1 MVEDYTNSLLSAVLK
16 AVTESLKV
24 QQMIARNQISQGT
37 DIAAL
42 SVEVASLKEQ
52 TVSDDI
58 VEKLTK
64 VTSEIKPDNDENLT
78 TAIRNLIEGVS
89 VMQENMTAFT
99 DALNK
104 QAEFLVD
111 LQSTITDMAEQ
122 QQTTSARIKGV
133 ELRLSTQSIEEEA
146 DDALNALNKTLEELK
161 DLDA

>member
-24 QQMIARNQISQGT
+24 QQMIARNQLSQGT

-64 VTSEIKPDNDENLT
+64 VTSEMKPDNDENLT

>member
-42 SVEVASLKEQ
+42 SVEIASLKEQ
-52 TVSDDI
+52 TVSDNL
-58 VEKLTK
+58 VEKLIQ
-64 VTSEIKPDNDENLT
+64 VTSEMKPDNDENLT

-146 DDALNALNKTLEELK
+146 DDALNVLNKTLEELK

>member
-42 SVEVASLKEQ
+42 SVDVASLKEQ

-64 VTSEIKPDNDENLT
+64 VTSEMKPDNDENLT

>member
-37 DIAAL
+37 DITAL

-64 VTSEIKPDNDENLT
+64 VTSEMKPDNDENLT

-111 LQSTITDMAEQ
+111 LQSTITDIAEQ

>member
-64 VTSEIKPDNDENLT
+64 VTSEMKPDNDENLT

>member
-1 MVEDYTNSLLSAVLK
+1 
-16 AVTESLKV
+16 
-24 QQMIARNQISQGT
+24 MIARNQISQGT

-42 SVEVASLKEQ
+42 SVEIASLKEQ
-52 TVSDDI
+52 TVSDDL
-58 VEKLTK
+58 VEKLIQ
-64 VTSEIKPDNDENLT
+64 VTSEMKPDNDENLT

-146 DDALNALNKTLEELK
+146 DDALNVLNKTLEELK

>member
-52 TVSDDI
+52 NVSDDL
-58 VEKLTK
+58 VEKLIQ
-64 VTSEIKPDNDENLT
+64 VTSEMKPDNDENLT

-111 LQSTITDMAEQ
+111 LQSTITDMAQQ

>member
-24 QQMIARNQISQGT
+24 
-37 DIAAL
+37 
-42 SVEVASLKEQ
+42 EQ
-52 TVSDDI
+52 NVSDDL
-58 VEKLTK
+58 VEKLIQ
-64 VTSEIKPDNDENLT
+64 VTSEMKPDNDENLT

>member
-52 TVSDDI
+52 NVSDDL
-58 VEKLTK
+58 VEKLIQ
-64 VTSEIKPDNDENLT
+64 VTSEMKPDNDENLT
-78 TAIRNLIEGVS
+78 TSIRNLIEGVS

>member
-52 TVSDDI
+52 NVSDDL
-58 VEKLTK
+58 VEKLIQ
-64 VTSEIKPDNDENLT
+64 VTSEMKPDNDENLT

>member
-37 DIAAL
+37 DITAL

-64 VTSEIKPDNDENLT
+64 VTSEMKPDNDENLT

-146 DDALNALNKTLEELK
+146 DDALNVLNKTLEELK

>member
-1 MVEDYTNSLLSAVLK
+1 
-16 AVTESLKV
+16 
-24 QQMIARNQISQGT
+24 
-37 DIAAL
+37 
-42 SVEVASLKEQ
+42 
-52 TVSDDI
+52 
-58 VEKLTK
+58 
-64 VTSEIKPDNDENLT
+64 
-78 TAIRNLIEGVS
+78 
-89 VMQENMTAFT
+89 MQDNMTAFT

-161 DLDA
+161 DLDT

>member
-1 MVEDYTNSLLSAVLK
+1 MVENYTNSLLSAVLK

-52 TVSDDI
+52 NVSDDL
-58 VEKLTK
+58 VEKLIQ
-64 VTSEIKPDNDENLT
+64 VTSEMKPDNDENLT

>member
-42 SVEVASLKEQ
+42 SVEIASLKEQ
-52 TVSDDI
+52 TVSDDL
-58 VEKLTK
+58 VEKLIQ
-64 VTSEIKPDNDENLT
+64 VTSEMKPDNDENLT

-104 QAEFLVD
+104 QA
-111 LQSTITDMAEQ
+111 
-122 QQTTSARIKGV
+122 
-133 ELRLSTQSIEEEA
+133 
-146 DDALNALNKTLEELK
+146 
-161 DLDA
+161 

>member
-52 TVSDDI
+52 NVSDDL
-58 VEKLTK
+58 VEKLIQ
-64 VTSEIKPDNDENLT
+64 VTSEMKPDNDENLT

-161 DLDA
+161 DLDT

>member
-42 SVEVASLKEQ
+42 SVEVVSLKEQ

-64 VTSEIKPDNDENLT
+64 VTSEMKPDNDENLT

>member
-1 MVEDYTNSLLSAVLK
+1 M
-16 AVTESLKV
+16 
-24 QQMIARNQISQGT
+24 
-37 DIAAL
+37 
-42 SVEVASLKEQ
+42 
-52 TVSDDI
+52 
-58 VEKLTK
+58 
-64 VTSEIKPDNDENLT
+64 KPDNDENLT

>member
-52 TVSDDI
+52 NVSDDL
-58 VEKLTK
+58 VEKLIQ
-64 VTSEIKPDNDENLT
+64 VTSEMKPDNDENLT

-111 LQSTITDMAEQ
+111 LQSTITDIAEQ

-146 DDALNALNKTLEELK
+146 DDALNVLNKTLEELK

>member
-64 VTSEIKPDNDENLT
+64 LTSEMKPDNDENLT

>member
-24 QQMIARNQISQGT
+24 QQMIARNQLSQGT

-64 VTSEIKPDNDENLT
+64 VTSEMKPDNDENLT

-89 VMQENMTAFT
+89 VMQENMTAIT

-146 DDALNALNKTLEELK
+146 DDALNELNKTLEELK

>member
-64 VTSEIKPDNDENLT
+64 VTSEMKPDNDENLT

-161 DLDA
+161 DLDT

>member
-37 DIAAL
+37 DIVAL

-64 VTSEIKPDNDENLT
+64 VTSEMKPDNDENLT

>member
-1 MVEDYTNSLLSAVLK
+1 
-16 AVTESLKV
+16 
-24 QQMIARNQISQGT
+24 
-37 DIAAL
+37 
-42 SVEVASLKEQ
+42 
-52 TVSDDI
+52 
-58 VEKLTK
+58 
-64 VTSEIKPDNDENLT
+64 
-78 TAIRNLIEGVS
+78 
-89 VMQENMTAFT
+89 MQENMTAFT

>member
-24 QQMIARNQISQGT
+24 QQMIARNQISQDT

-52 TVSDDI
+52 NVSDDL
-58 VEKLTK
+58 VEKLIQ
-64 VTSEIKPDNDENLT
+64 VTSEMKPDNDENLT

>member
-42 SVEVASLKEQ
+42 SVEITSLKEQ
-52 TVSDDI
+52 TVSDDL
-58 VEKLTK
+58 VEKLTQ
-64 VTSEIKPDNDENLT
+64 VTSEMKPDNDENLT

>member
-42 SVEVASLKEQ
+42 SVEIASLKEQ
-52 TVSDDI
+52 TVSDDL
-58 VEKLTK
+58 VEKLIQ
-64 VTSEIKPDNDENLT
+64 VTSEMKPDNDENLT

-146 DDALNALNKTLEELK
+146 DDALNVLNKTLEELK
-161 DLDA
+161 NLDA

>member
-1 MVEDYTNSLLSAVLK
+1 MVEAYTNSLLSAVLK

-42 SVEVASLKEQ
+42 SVEIASLKEQ
-52 TVSDDI
+52 TVSDDL
-58 VEKLTK
+58 VEKLIQ
-64 VTSEIKPDNDENLT
+64 VTSEMKPDNDENLT

-146 DDALNALNKTLEELK
+146 DDALNVLNKTLEELK

>member
-64 VTSEIKPDNDENLT
+64 VTSEMKPDNDENLT

-133 ELRLSTQSIEEEA
+133 ELRLSTQSIEEDA

>member
-37 DIAAL
+37 DIADL

-64 VTSEIKPDNDENLT
+64 VTSEMKPDNDENLT

-133 ELRLSTQSIEEEA
+133 ELRLSTQSIEEDA

>member
-37 DIAAL
+37 DITAL
-42 SVEVASLKEQ
+42 SVDIAALKEQ
-52 TVSDDI
+52 LVSDDI
-58 VEKLTK
+58 VEKLTQ
-64 VTSEIKPDNDENLT
+64 VTSEMKQDNDESLT
-78 TAIRNLIEGVS
+78 TAIRNLIEGVGI
-89 VMQENMTAFT
+89 MQENMTAFT
-99 DALNK
+99 NALNK

-133 ELRLSTQSIEEEA
+133 ELRLSTQSMEEEA
-146 DDALNALNKTLEELK
+146 DEALDALNKTLEELK
-161 DLDA
+161 DLEA

>member
-1 MVEDYTNSLLSAVLK
+1 MVEGYTNSLLSAVLK

-52 TVSDDI
+52 NVSDDL
-58 VEKLTK
+58 VEKLIQ
-64 VTSEIKPDNDENLT
+64 VTSEMKPDNDENLT

-146 DDALNALNKTLEELK
+146 DDALNVLNKTLEELK

>member
-24 QQMIARNQISQGT
+24 QQMIARNQLSQGT

-64 VTSEIKPDNDENLT
+64 VTSEMKPDNDENLT

-146 DDALNALNKTLEELK
+146 DDALNELNKTLEELK